1 VPASDDH
8 LAPTISAAE
17 LQEIVRVF
25 ADSDLRELRISVGGT
40 ELLVSRNEQVEAP
53 APAAAPPPRPAPPSS
68 VLAPGA
74 PAAPA
79 APAAAPGVAPRDEA
93 AAAGPGPESWVAVAS
108 PALGTFYRRPGPGQP
123 PFVEVGDTVGV
134 GDPVGTIEVMKM
146 FTTVTADVAGT
157 VVEIL
162 AEDATLIE
170 HGQTVLYVEPT
181 PA

>member
-40 ELLVSRNEQVEAP
+40 ELLVSRNEQVEAS
-53 APAAAPPPRPAPPSS
+53 APTPTAAPRPAPPGAA
-68 VLAPGA
+68 LGQGA

-79 APAAAPGVAPRDEA
+79 APAAAPAVAPTAEA
-93 AAAGPGPESWVAVAS
+93 TAAGPDQESWVAVAS

-123 PFVEVGDTVGV
+123 PFVEIGDTVGI

-146 FTTVTADVAGT
+146 FTTVTADVAGR

-162 AEDATLIE
+162 AEDAALIE